1 MVEPK
6 VFQDALLAYHARP
19 CGPEAEAVRA
29 AVLEQVAAMLDQK
42 ADDYAHRC
50 GRVDWETGALEF
62 GTGPSAQVREDHYND
77 LRELADEVRGMKR
90 TSGVDSSRGGQP
102 E

>member
-19 CGPEAEAVRA
+19 CDPEAEAVRA

-77 LRELADEVRGMKR
+77 LRDLADEVRGMKR
-90 TSGVDSSRGGQP
+90 TSGVLPVEGKSNG
-102 E
+102 